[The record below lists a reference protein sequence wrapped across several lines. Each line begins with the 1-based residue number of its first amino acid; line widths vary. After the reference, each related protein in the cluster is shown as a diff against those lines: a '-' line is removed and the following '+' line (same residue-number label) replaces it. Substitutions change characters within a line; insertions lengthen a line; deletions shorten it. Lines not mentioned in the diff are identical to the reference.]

1 MKRIGKWLV
10 AVTVFVIVSRV
21 LPVQAWTETYC
32 WASTPAATSYRFD
45 TSIDSGVTWT
55 TQQTLTVPVV
65 SPAACPAG
73 SVGLVFVG
81 SGTTL
86 VLTRVEAC
94 NLAGCAIRLT
104 DGFWHAEAFV
114 AAQPP
119 PVPSNIAIAP

>member
-10 AVTVFVIVSRV
+10 AVTVFVLVSRV

-32 WASTPAATSYRFD
+32 WAS
-45 TSIDSGVTWT
+45 
-55 TQQTLTVPVV
+55 
-65 SPAACPAG
+65 CPAG

-81 SGTTL
+81 SAMTL
-86 VLTRVEAC
+86 VLTRLEAC

-104 DGFWHAEAFV
+104 DGFWHNEAFV